1 MKNFCVTSRKLWIIK
16 KEYLMRIIVEWI
28 SNLDHFRPIVI
39 VILRGCVELIKFV
52 CEQNPNLAVS
62 FYIFYFMILS
72 LLNN

>member
-1 MKNFCVTSRKLWIIK
+1 
-16 KEYLMRIIVEWI
+16 MRIIVEWI

-39 VILRGCVELIKFV
+39 VILRGCVELIEFV

-62 FYIFYFMILS
+62 FYIFYFTILS